1 MDAAL
6 EDRLKAAFPR
16 LYRAGVSCECHNGWF
31 ALVWR
36 LSGQLEELI
45 SQGPEAEQATY
56 FAVQVK
62 EKWGQLRFY
71 LSASTEAMFQAT
83 EAALEESGYLCEVC
97 GAPGTI
103 VHQSGWVMARCP
115 SHAPRGSQQVASGQ
129 SHQGNL
135 TAQALDRG

>member
-16 LYRAGVSCECHNGWF
+16 LYQAGVSCECHNGWF
-31 ALVWR
+31 ELVWR

-45 SQGPEAEQATY
+45 AQAPEAEQATY

-71 LSASTEAMFQAT
+71 LSASTEAMLQAT
-83 EAALEESGYLCEVC
+83 EVALEESGQLCEVC

-103 VHQSGWVMARCP
+103 LHQGSWVIARCLA
-115 SHAPRGSQQVASGQ
+115 HAPRGSQQGASGQ
-129 SHQGNL
+129 SQQTNL
-135 TAQALDRG
+135 TA

>member
-45 SQGPEAEQATY
+45 AQAPEAEQDAY
-56 FAVQVK
+56 FAMQVK
-62 EKWGQLRFY
+62 EKWGQLRFS
-71 LSASTEAMFQAT
+71 LSASTEAMLQVT
-83 EAALEESGYLCEVC
+83 EAALEESGRLCEMC
-97 GAPGTI
+97 GAPGTLL
-103 VHQSGWVMARCP
+103 HQGGWTMTRCLA
-115 SHAPRGSQQVASGQ
+115 HAPRGSRQEASG
-129 SHQGNL
+129 
-135 TAQALDRG
+135 